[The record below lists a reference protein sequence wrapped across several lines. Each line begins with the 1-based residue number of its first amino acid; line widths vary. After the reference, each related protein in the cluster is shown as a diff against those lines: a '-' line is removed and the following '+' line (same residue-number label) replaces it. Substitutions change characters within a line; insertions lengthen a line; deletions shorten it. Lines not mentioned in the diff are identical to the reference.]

1 MGSSASIEVNKYG
14 FSKTSTAD
22 EVASKFQDQ
31 CRGITVVVTG
41 ANTGLGFETSR
52 VLAKYG
58 ATVIL
63 ASRTLKNGEAAV
75 SKIKQEVPNADVST
89 MELDLGSL
97 KSVKAFAEAYLQ
109 TGKPLHVLINN
120 AGVMACP
127 RLLTA
132 DGLETQFGVNHIG
145 HFYLTE
151 LLLPRLASTGTV
163 ARPARVVNLSSMGNW
178 IFSPPEGI
186 LFDDV
191 TAAEKGYD
199 AWERYGM
206 SKLANIL
213 FSKELNR
220 RMKAESKPV
229 ISVSLHPGA
238 ILETELKRHFD
249 FITTLSVVMKF
260 SRRFDTF
267 LASVFAFHKSIAQ
280 GSSTSILCALDP
292 DIIPAQHYDDCDVAK
307 VMIHDKV
314 YDGVP
319 RLLCFSSL
327 FHSFSKKTVIKK
339 RKIWPENRIQTRKS
353 LVGRAKKG
361 VRETK
366 NSNIGLSITMFWKI
380 FCDRVPQF
388 LL

>member
-22 EVASKFQDQ
+22 EVASKFPDQ

-75 SKIKQEVPNADVST
+75 SKIKQEMPNADVST

-127 RLLTA
+127 KLLTA
-132 DGLETQFGVNHIG
+132 DGMETQFGVNHIG

-151 LLLPRLASTGTV
+151 LLLPRLASTGTA

-178 IFSPPEGI
+178 IFSPTDGI
-186 LFDDV
+186 RFDDLV
-191 TAAEKGYD
+191 TAEKGYD

-229 ISVSLHPGA
+229 ISVSLHPGV
-238 ILETELKRHFD
+238 IMESELSRHFD
-249 FITTLSVVMKF
+249 TMTILSFFMKTG
-260 SRRFDTF
+260 RRFDTF
-267 LASVFAFHKSIAQ
+267 WASLTQYNKNIAQ

-292 DIIPAQHYDDCDVAK
+292 DIIPAEHYDDCDVAK
-307 VMIHDKV
+307 VMIHDKAC
-314 YDGVP
+314 DEE
-319 RLLCFSSL
+319 L
-327 FHSFSKKTVIKK
+327 
-339 RKIWPENRIQTRKS
+339 
-353 LVGRAKKG
+353 AKKLWTFSEEL
-361 VRETK
+361 VASKIK
-366 NSNIGLSITMFWKI
+366 NN
-380 FCDRVPQF
+380 
-388 LL
+388 